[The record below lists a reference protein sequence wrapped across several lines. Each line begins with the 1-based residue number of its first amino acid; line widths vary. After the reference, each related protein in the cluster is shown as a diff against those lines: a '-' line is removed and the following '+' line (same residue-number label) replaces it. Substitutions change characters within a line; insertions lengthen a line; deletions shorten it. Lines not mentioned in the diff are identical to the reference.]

1 MSDPIVTFGRAVPGD
16 LREWDRVLS
25 RLNTVVQVEMRG
37 DTPVYTINESTEF
50 PSVPTIIDAARAFL
64 PHPQMSVPTAE
75 EEILTT
81 RVFLPHQKE
90 QRYPEEDVMVNR
102 VFIPP
107 IPNETPIEAQLL
119 AIHAYDSPQTNAPPV
134 DDSQALLA
142 FKIFCRS

>member
-64 PHPQMSVPTAE
+64 PPPQMPVPTAE
-75 EEILTT
+75 EEILTHQ
-81 RVFLPHQKE
+81 VFLP
-90 QRYPEEDVMVNR
+90 PL
-102 VFIPP
+102 
-107 IPNETPIEAQLL
+107 PNETPLEAQLL
-119 AIHAYDSPQTNAPPV
+119 AIHTYEPPRPRSSTV
-134 DDSQALLA
+134 DDVQAILA
-142 FKIFCRS
+142 MKIFGD